1 MVMERETPSSLGF
14 FMPAEWGEHE
24 STWVIF
30 PHNENTW
37 PGGRLQVV
45 QKVYAQMLASV
56 STGEKVNLL
65 VENNSLKELASKLIF
80 ENDCAIKKNILF
92 HTIPTM
98 DSWIR
103 DCGPTFLL
111 SKNRKQLAM
120 VEWVFNAWGEKYE
133 SEEPLSNDKV
143 IPSKINELLKV
154 RAFLPGIVMEGGSI
168 DVNGDGTV
176 LTTQQCLLNKN
187 RNSKLTKEQIGV
199 YLKEYLGVESVVWL
213 KDGIEGDDTDGHV
226 DDIARFVGK
235 NKVLIC
241 SPDESDSTNYSLM
254 KENKKILEDSGF
266 DVIDLPMPGVVF
278 DERRLPASYANF
290 YIANSC
296 VVTPIFG
303 AKNDEEAI
311 DLIKDC
317 FKGRKI
323 VGLPSKEVVYGF
335 GSWHCLTQ
343 QQPKI
348 NGLVISFIP
357 TSLS

>member
-154 RAFLPGIVMEGGSI
+154 RAFLPNGGFHPAQRKYEIAFCAPHRTPFPLFNDLVDTHKLVYYRERKSKSI
-168 DVNGDGTV
+168 
-176 LTTQQCLLNKN
+176 CH
-187 RNSKLTKEQIGV
+187 
-199 YLKEYLGVESVVWL
+199 W
-213 KDGIEGDDTDGHV
+213 
-226 DDIARFVGK
+226 RFK
-235 NKVLIC
+235 SN
-241 SPDESDSTNYSLM
+241 
-254 KENKKILEDSGF
+254 
-266 DVIDLPMPGVVF
+266 
-278 DERRLPASYANF
+278 
-290 YIANSC
+290 
-296 VVTPIFG
+296 
-303 AKNDEEAI
+303 
-311 DLIKDC
+311 
-317 FKGRKI
+317 
-323 VGLPSKEVVYGF
+323 
-335 GSWHCLTQ
+335 
-343 QQPKI
+343 
-348 NGLVISFIP
+348 
-357 TSLS
+357 